1 MDLGIEKSSIPD
13 DGDRAIPDFRRDA
26 MMDGRFRS
34 LDGRSMFLTK
44 HDKYV

>member
-13 DGDRAIPDFRRDA
+13 DGDREILDFRPDA

-34 LDGRSMFLTK
+34 LTGWQEHVSHEAR
-44 HDKYV
+44 